1 MSTDT
6 PAIQKDATDDTI
18 TPNQEKPVSPRDQAM
33 LDILE
38 KRKAEL
44 APEPVESTAGVDETT
59 VKVEDHLVE
68 LKVNG
73 RQVWKSKQEVED
85 AGGVAAIQKQLA
97 AEDNMAQSSR
107 ERQQLAQQK
116 ADLARERQEWEQEK
130 SKVVEPKK
138 ETNVRD
144 MARSIVERIFSG
156 NEDDAEEAVVELLS
170 VKQPEQ
176 PVPAISLNPQTIA
189 QEAARQARWGIDLE
203 TAQEKF
209 EEDFSDIATNPDL
222 RNMADQ
228 KTVEIM
234 AQNPHWL
241 PSKVIAEA
249 GKQVREF
256 VKSINPAVDPL
267 AARNLEKQKLDIAP
281 KTSVRAPGKPEVKP
295 KTQEELFAEI
305 RKSRGQ

>member
-1 MSTDT
+1 MTT
-6 PAIQKDATDDTI
+6 NPQAIQTDATDATT

-33 LDILE
+33 QEILD

-44 APEPVESTAGVDETT
+44 APEPAEETTAGVDETT
-59 VKVEDHLVE
+59 VKVEDQLVE

-85 AGGVAAIQKQLA
+85 AGGIAAIQKRLA
-97 AEDNMAQSSR
+97 AEDIMAQAAR
-107 ERQQLAQQK
+107 EKQELAQQK
-116 ADLARERQEWEQEK
+116 AELERLKRAWDQEK
-130 SKVVEPKK
+130 TKVVEPKK

-156 NEDDAEEAVVELLS
+156 DEEEAENAIADILS
-170 VKQPEQ
+170 AQQPQ
-176 PVPAISLNPQTIA
+176 PAISLDPQTVA

-203 TAQEKF
+203 TAQERF
-209 EEDFSDIATNPDL
+209 ETDFADIAGNPDL

-234 AQNPHWL
+234 AQNPDWL

-256 VKSINPAVDPL
+256 VKSINPAADPL
-267 AARNLEKQKLDIAP
+267 AARDLEKKKLDLAP
-281 KTSVRAPGKPEVKP
+281 KTSARAPGKPETKP
-295 KTQEELFAEI
+295 KTKEELFAEI
-305 RKSRGQ
+305 QASRGQR